1 MLKFSISSE
10 VLSVFENLVLNLRL
24 VDDIVEVFWGLVLQ
38 SLRFLWFFKKNLDA
52 NINRSC

>member
-1 MLKFSISSE
+1 MF
-10 VLSVFENLVLNLRL
+10 FENLVGNLRL

-38 SLRFLWFFKKNLDA
+38 SVKLLWFFSYNLDA